1 MTNQSNMSDK
11 SPTTNNA
18 SLSELMHE
26 STCPACGH
34 HVAVTFYR
42 GGSLPLTTQA
52 WPQSAQE
59 AHEMPRHPHEFVRC
73 IDCGHVFNR
82 EFRYENVPYQTK
94 PNLMYNRGKTWEAHI
109 ERVKQL
115 LLDQLPEVPT
125 VVEIGCGDGT
135 LLCSM
140 AAARPQGRF
149 YGFDPNAQIETGGGL
164 IEARATLF
172 EPSKHIAELKPDLII
187 SRHVL
192 EHLMNP
198 LGFVQ
203 QVAFASSWEDAQTKL
218 YIEVPCIDRV
228 FELNRTIDFY
238 YEHRS
243 HFTSNSLTKMLER
256 CSSEVEMIATG
267 YNNEVVMGLASFGK
281 ETESIEVAQEAIQFS
296 HGAMEAK
303 NRVRTQLKNLQAA
316 GKRIAI
322 WGGTGKAAS
331 FINQFD
337 LDEKSFPLIVDSDAA
352 KVGTHVPGMGQKIL
366 YRDLLVRQPADV
378 ILIATQWRAR
388 DIAMEIESAGIQADS
403 LLVEWRG
410 ELIDYHLN
418 ADLFDTNRGE
428 TLASKSNKDHRPP
441 ERAPHL
447 FQPFPETVQQIEDIT

>member
-1 MTNQSNMSDK
+1 MNESFRSQSMPNSE
-11 SPTTNNA
+11 
-18 SLSELMHE
+18 SLSEIMHE
-26 STCPACGH
+26 TTCPACGH

-42 GGSLPLTTQA
+42 GGQLPLTTQA
-52 WPQSAQE
+52 WPESAEE
-59 AHEMPRHPHEFVRC
+59 AKGMPRHPHEFVRC
-73 IDCGHVFNR
+73 VDCGHVFNR
-82 EFRYENVPYQTK
+82 EFRYENVPYQSK
-94 PNLMYNRGKTWEAHI
+94 PNLMYNRGKTWGTHI

-115 LLDQLPEVPT
+115 IQEQLPEVPT

-135 LLCSM
+135 LLCSL
-140 AAARPQGRF
+140 AAAYPRGRF

-164 IEARATLF
+164 IEARAMLF
-172 EPSKHIAELKPDLII
+172 DPAKHIAEYKPDLII

-203 QVAFASSWEDAQTKL
+203 QVAFASSWEKIKTKL

-228 FELNRTIDFY
+228 FDINRTIDFY

-243 HFTSNSLTKMLER
+243 HFTSNSLAKLLER

-267 YNNEVVMGLASFGK
+267 YNNEVVMGLATFGT
-281 ETESIEVAQEAIQFS
+281 ETDSVEVANEAIQFS
-296 HGAMEAK
+296 RGAIEAK
-303 NRVRTQLKNLQAA
+303 DRVRTQLENLRAA

-331 FINQFD
+331 FINQFG
-337 LDEKSFPLIVDSDAA
+337 LDETSFPLIVDSDAA
-352 KVGTHVPGMGQKIL
+352 KVGTHVPGMGQKIQF
-366 YRDLLVRQPADV
+366 RDLLLRQPADV

-388 DIAMEIESAGIQADS
+388 DIAMEIETVGIKAES
-403 LLVEWRG
+403 ILVEWCG

-418 ADLFDTNRGE
+418 ADLFDTSRGE
-428 TLASKSNKDHRPP
+428 KLAGKSIKERRPAV
-441 ERAPHL
+441 RTPHL
-447 FQPFPETVQQIEDIT
+447 LKQTKTEV